1 MNETKQFLLL
11 AKKEN
16 SQKQTFSLKSW
27 AQLPL
32 THMTIWT
39 IVIMQNNCDDWSKST
54 FFQAQ
59 WSSLE

>member
-32 THMTIWT
+32 THMTTWIY
-39 IVIMQNNCDDWSKST
+39 CDNARKLGWLKQIYLFSDPEK
-54 FFQAQ
+54 
-59 WSSLE
+59 

>member
-32 THMTIWT
+32 THMTTWT
-39 IVIMQNNCDDWSKST
+39 YCDNARQLGWLQQIYLFSGP
-54 FFQAQ
+54 
-59 WSSLE
+59 